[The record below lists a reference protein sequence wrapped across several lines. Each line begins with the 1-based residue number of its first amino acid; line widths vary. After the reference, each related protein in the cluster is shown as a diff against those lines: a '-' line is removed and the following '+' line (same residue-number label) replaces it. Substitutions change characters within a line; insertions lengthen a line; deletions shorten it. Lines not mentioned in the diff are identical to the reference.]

1 MDLSSLSP
9 EEIEELKAALAA
21 PQEDPIQTLA
31 SAMELLM
38 AKVESIETKVDE
50 VCKVVYDDFIG
61 GIKDLANEKAKAD
74 RIGGL
79 KSTYGGLFSGY
90 GDYLGDHLDGDPD
103 GIYPL
108 LADRL
113 DELKDGEGF
122 DEKGEI
128 ERIAQEIGARVAKLT
143 GKPVTVEAAGKV
155 EEAKPDGASGEIGPG
170 PEGTEV
176 EPKPEKEAGQ
186 KEHEQPTNEPA
197 EEDGWESRMKKHLA
211 GLKERGGRVA

>member
-1 MDLSSLSP
+1 MSPGLNCQCSRGTRMDLSSLSP
-9 EEIEELKAALAA
+9 EEI
-21 PQEDPIQTLA
+21 QE
-31 SAMELLM
+31 LM

-61 GIKDLANEKAKAD
+61 GIKDLASEKAKAD

-108 LADRL
+108 LAERL

-143 GKPVTVEAAGKV
+143 GKPVEVETAVGEGETPVEAKEGPA
-155 EEAKPDGASGEIGPG
+155 EIDKA
-170 PEGTEV
+170 PE
-176 EPKPEKEAGQ
+176 PEKEAGP
-186 KEHEQPTNEPA
+186 KEHEQPMNEPV
-197 EEDGWESRMKKHLA
+197 EEDWESRMKKHLS